1 MENLK
6 MLPNDIANT
15 VREIEY
21 CLGLYDTK
29 TTPDNHFYLDPS
41 DSLLVYCRQLV
52 KQVKELNNGT

>member
-1 MENLK
+1 